1 MVEESS
7 TVQLKPE
14 PLWWRS
20 CVSAA
25 LPPASLA
32 VKRHDY
38 RAIREG
44 RGGRGNILAVYM
56 LVKQSKTTTSLS

>member
-1 MVEESS
+1 
-7 TVQLKPE
+7 
-14 PLWWRS
+14 
-20 CVSAA
+20 VSAA

-38 RAIREG
+38 RAIRA
-44 RGGRGNILAVYM
+44 GGGNIPTVYM